1 MTTRL
6 DKAIKREIDF
16 NEVPYTVTLS
26 PQGLKIVEKGK
37 RKGREM
43 SWDEL
48 IGGSVALAHGLQGS
62 IDAAQG
68 SGGSADD
75 EEG

>member
-1 MTTRL
+1 MTTKL

-16 NEVPYTVTLS
+16 NSVPYTVTLS

-43 SWDEL
+43 TWDEL
-48 IGGSVALAHGLQGS
+48 IGGSVALAHGLQSSLDAGS
-62 IDAAQG
+62 NQNG
-68 SGGSADD
+68 N
-75 EEG
+75 E

>member
-16 NEVPYTVTLS
+16 NGVPYTVTLS
-26 PQGLKIVEKGK
+26 PEGLKIVEKGK

-43 SWDEL
+43 TWEEL
-48 IGGSVALAHGLQGS
+48 MSGSVSLEHGLRNSVGVAEQGN
-62 IDAAQG
+62 
-68 SGGSADD
+68 D
-75 EEG
+75 EG

>member
-1 MTTRL
+1 MTTKL

-26 PQGLKIVEKGK
+26 PEGLKIVEKGK

-43 SWDEL
+43 SWEEL
-48 IGGSVALAHGLQGS
+48 IGGSVTLTNELKGS
-62 IDAAQG
+62 IAA
-68 SGGSADD
+68 A
-75 EEG
+75 EEPEEPTVEEQ

>member
-16 NEVPYTVTLS
+16 NGVPYTVTLS
-26 PQGLKIVEKGK
+26 PEGLKIVEKGK

-48 IGGSVALAHGLQGS
+48 MSGGVSLEHGLRSSVGVAEQS
-62 IDAAQG
+62 N
-68 SGGSADD
+68 
-75 EEG
+75 EG

>member
-6 DKAIKREIDF
+6 DKAIKREIDYR
-16 NEVPYTVTLS
+16 EVPYTVTLS

-43 SWDEL
+43 SWEEL
-48 IGGSVALAHGLQGS
+48 IGGSVALAHGLQSS
-62 IDAAQG
+62 IDATAESDG
-68 SGGSADD
+68 
-75 EEG
+75 EE